1 MVFLIFIYSK
11 IYTENKMIFTK
22 VKMIITNHLGTV
34 FCYNPSGIIDSY
46 LEMEGNLEVD

>member
-1 MVFLIFIYSK
+1 
-11 IYTENKMIFTK
+11 MIFTK
-22 VKMIITNHLGTV
+22 LKMIITNHLGTV